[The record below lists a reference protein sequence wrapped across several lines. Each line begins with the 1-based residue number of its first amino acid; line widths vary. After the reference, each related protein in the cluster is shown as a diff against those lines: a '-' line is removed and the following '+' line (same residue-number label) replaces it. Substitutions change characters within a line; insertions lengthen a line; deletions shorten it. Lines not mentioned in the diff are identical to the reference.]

1 MVLLDKHYKIILLLR
16 IKTQSRKIL
25 GRQKYYKPFLTMN
38 ISNNG
43 DFMFKIIE
51 YENIIL

>member
-1 MVLLDKHYKIILLLR
+1 MVLLDKHYQIILLLR

-43 DFMFKIIE
+43 DDMLEIIE